1 MDGRCIARYNN
12 RSPAGEVL
20 QRRALRGG
28 PQGVNNARSQGAGH
42 LYTTLVTQEPEGFRS
57 QGYLI
62 RIRLEKSVKE
72 GLWQIFGKT
81 APRGSKDGRLRKRST
96 DHKNREISKKF
107 VSFLPPT
114 HPMRKLDSQM
124 SQGGRVVAPPLRL
137 KGRSPFFA
145 VVEVGTFLEPRFRRG
160 LGSPNHGQKGI
171 KNHT

>member
-1 MDGRCIARYNN
+1 MPQSSCQSRPMRRTRPPCCPWRRRASVHWGRHQTKNEGGAFYVPRRQRTYTSLATLRHEGFVDGRCIARYNN

-28 PQGVNNARSQGAGH
+28 PQRVNNARSQGAGH

-81 APRGSKDGRLRKRST
+81 ALRGSKNGRLRKRST

-107 VSFLPPT
+107 VSF
-114 HPMRKLDSQM
+114 
-124 SQGGRVVAPPLRL
+124 
-137 KGRSPFFA
+137 
-145 VVEVGTFLEPRFRRG
+145 
-160 LGSPNHGQKGI
+160 
-171 KNHT
+171 